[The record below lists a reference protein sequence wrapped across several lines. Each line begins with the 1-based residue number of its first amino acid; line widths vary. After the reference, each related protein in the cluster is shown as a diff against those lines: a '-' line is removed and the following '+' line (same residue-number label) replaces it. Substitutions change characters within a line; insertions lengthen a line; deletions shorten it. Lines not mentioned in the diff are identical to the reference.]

1 MASHTGSTMKW
12 LTFKVLLT
20 SHKGDSCY
28 FLLTFLV
35 FVFLQDCPRVEI
47 PNLELSCI
55 FSVIQFWYSNALQV
69 QLNKHIKFHAYKWSN
84 QHNWLN
90 LFRMRSIIG
99 AGWCQMT
106 GLSTYDNFLDW
117 TESLPHRFHFEHS
130 TSICFQPGP
139 RWQPHQRQNYI
150 ERCRVLQHG
159 LGHSL
164 QVCVPTKQGFV
175 KLSRGIFSLNHKT
188 SLMVGSP
195 HLAPSLQ
202 KFAKNEL
209 LQGAWY
215 TPLAI
220 LHALRLCPHITCSR
234 YCLNACMIP

>member
-139 RWQPHQRQNYI
+139 RWQPVVHTCIVTTGY
-150 ERCRVLQHG
+150 HW
-159 LGHSL
+159 
-164 QVCVPTKQGFV
+164 
-175 KLSRGIFSLNHKT
+175 
-188 SLMVGSP
+188 
-195 HLAPSLQ
+195 
-202 KFAKNEL
+202 
-209 LQGAWY
+209 LQGHKLHKLNQTVLTFVLLSQASFYHECCGRVALDLALTTSKAELYRALQSFAAWPWSLL
-215 TPLAI
+215 TGLCSHKA
-220 LHALRLCPHITCSR
+220 RLCEAVKRHFFSES
-234 YCLNACMIP
+234 